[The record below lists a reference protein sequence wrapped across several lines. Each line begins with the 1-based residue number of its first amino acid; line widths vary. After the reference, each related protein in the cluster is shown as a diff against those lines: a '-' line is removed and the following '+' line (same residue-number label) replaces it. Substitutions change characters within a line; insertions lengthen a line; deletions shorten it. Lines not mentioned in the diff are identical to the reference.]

1 VSYLDAKGAVQAAL
15 RHSQSQTRE
24 LATWGVIAYGA
35 RADRAEAGK
44 VPAAADAARSKAERE
59 KKRDARR
66 RRQGERPHEDGR
78 GDSVDFVA

>member
-1 VSYLDAKGAVQAAL
+1 MSYLDAKGAVQEAL

>member
-1 VSYLDAKGAVQAAL
+1 MSYLDAKVAVQEAL

-35 RADRAEAGK
+35 RADQAQAGK
-44 VPAAADAARSKAERE
+44 VPAAADTARSKADRER
-59 KKRDARR
+59 KRNARR
-66 RRQGERPHEDGR
+66 RRQQERPHEDGR